1 MLNVKRVRHKVNQNL
16 YLSGFSFYINTPVL
30 TIGKQLVGR
39 GWCVLNGTS
48 ERSVAND
55 FNDKIFDSDCFQK
68 FNALNVSAKSPVL
81 LHGISGSLWAF
92 VAASL
97 FRQSNGQVLV
107 LVDEQERAEKLR
119 DDCATIVGDANVQL
133 CIVEPQHASQTMDMS
148 APLSQ
153 IETLKGLLANTPS
166 IYITHATALGYL
178 VPEQKEFH
186 RSVIELSVSSPQNFV
201 QLLASL
207 SEMGFERKQFVE
219 SYGDFAVR
227 GGILDIFSF
236 IGEHPVRVEFWGDTI
251 ESIREFEVVSQ
262 RSIRELR
269 SVSIIPD
276 VLGKQ
281 RAEQTAGSPRH
292 GVSLLSYFSSET
304 TILSE
309 DMSLLQ
315 KNFDEFESEGVAI
328 DLTFDDV
335 RKEMEK
341 FSRFIH
347 SPFQSSPAQL
357 DFQSHSQP
365 SVNGSMK
372 ILREKIAE
380 FSGKGFEIVITS
392 DRKEELE
399 RIQDLIE
406 DDIDQFSDVSI
417 QTEPDENIKENF
429 DERPEIQT
437 INPPNPYVHYS
448 TESFH
453 SGFVFEPAK
462 IVLFTEHEIFNRI
475 KARAER
481 KRKRFKGISA
491 KELHALRRGDYV
503 THVDHGIGKF
513 LGLEKINVG
522 GTEQE
527 VAKLEY
533 AEKGNLFV
541 NLNYITRIQKYSSA
555 EGHEPKLNK
564 LGSPDWERLKART
577 KKKIKDI
584 ARDLIKLYAQRK
596 MEPGFAFDA
605 DSHWQKEMEASFMYE
620 DTPDQARTTI
630 EMKADMESPHPMDR
644 LVCGDVGFG
653 KTEIA
658 VRAAFKSV
666 MNGKQVGVLVP
677 TTILAQQHFNTFADR
692 LGRYPV
698 RIALLSRFKSTKE
711 IRESLGKL
719 AEGNIDIVIG
729 THRLLSKDVKFK
741 DLGLLVIDEE
751 QRFGVAAKEKLRAMK
766 VSVDTLTLTATP
778 IPRTL
783 HFSLMGARDLSVINT
798 PPRNRLPI
806 HTEIATYDKKIIRE
820 AVVHEIRRGGQV
832 FIVTDKV
839 SNIDILTA
847 TLTQAIPEARFRFA
861 HGQMEGHELEKVM
874 IDFLERKFDVLVT
887 TKIVESGVD
896 IPSVNTIIINRA
908 DKFGLAELYQL
919 RGRVGRANLQAYA
932 YLLVP
937 PISSLPKQTLR
948 RLQAIEEFT
957 ELGSGLNLAMRDL
970 EIRGAGNMLGG
981 EQSGFIMEMGFEMYT
996 KILEDAIAELKEQEF
1011 AEVFAATTL
1020 EAKPRSSETQID
1032 ADIEAYIP
1040 EFYIESD
1047 TERLDVYRRLYKTST
1062 QKEVDE
1068 LKAELSDRF
1077 GAAME
1082 EVNDLFALA
1091 SLRVIASRSGIRK
1104 AELNKRTLR
1113 LFLPAEED
1121 KHFYE
1126 SGIFQKMMAQISS
1139 MKEPQIQLKQ
1149 EGKNL
1154 FLQTF
1159 LKNAEGAERVN
1170 EAITV
1175 IEKLKT

>member
-1 MLNVKRVRHKVNQNL
+1 
-16 YLSGFSFYINTPVL
+16 
-30 TIGKQLVGR
+30 
-39 GWCVLNGTS
+39 
-48 ERSVAND
+48 
-55 FNDKIFDSDCFQK
+55 
-68 FNALNVSAKSPVL
+68 
-81 LHGISGSLWAF
+81 
-92 VAASL
+92 
-97 FRQSNGQVLV
+97 GQ
-107 LVDEQERAEKLR
+107 
-119 DDCATIVGDANVQL
+119 
-133 CIVEPQHASQTMDMS
+133 
-148 APLSQ
+148 
-153 IETLKGLLANTPS
+153 
-166 IYITHATALGYL
+166 
-178 VPEQKEFH
+178 F
-186 RSVIELSVSSPQNFV
+186 
-201 QLLASL
+201 
-207 SEMGFERKQFVE
+207 
-219 SYGDFAVR
+219 
-227 GGILDIFSF
+227 
-236 IGEHPVRVEFWGDTI
+236 
-251 ESIREFEVVSQ
+251 
-262 RSIRELR
+262 
-269 SVSIIPD
+269 
-276 VLGKQ
+276 
-281 RAEQTAGSPRH
+281 PRW
-292 GVSLLSYFSSET
+292 
-304 TILSE
+304 
-309 DMSLLQ
+309 
-315 KNFDEFESEGVAI
+315 
-328 DLTFDDV
+328 
-335 RKEMEK
+335 
-341 FSRFIH
+341 IH
-347 SPFQSSPAQL
+347 SPFQSAQEHI
-357 DFQSHSQP
+357 DFQSQSQP
-365 SVNGSMK
+365 SVNGSIK

-380 FSGKGFEIVITS
+380 YSAKGFDVVITS
-392 DRKEELE
+392 DRTEELE

-406 DDIDQFSDVSI
+406 EETVRPLEEIEEYENGDEGSSGDV
-417 QTEPDENIKENF
+417 DLN
-429 DERPEIQT
+429 ERPALRI
-437 INPPNPYVHYS
+437 IYS

-453 SGFVFEPAK
+453 SGFIFEAAH
-462 IVLFTEHEIFNRI
+462 IAIFTEHEIFNRM

-491 KELHALRRGDYV
+491 KELQALRKGDYV

-522 GTEQE
+522 GAEQE

-533 AEKGNLFV
+533 AEKGTLFV

-564 LGSPDWERLKART
+564 LGSPDWEKLKART

-584 ARDLIKLYAQRK
+584 ARDLIKLYAKRK
-596 MEPGFAFDA
+596 MEPGFAFQPDT
-605 DSHWQKEMEASFMYE
+605 HWQKEMEASFMYE

-630 EMKADMESPHPMDR
+630 EMKKDMESPHPMDR

-658 VRAAFKSV
+658 VRAAFKAV
-666 MNGKQVGVLVP
+666 MNGKQAGVLVP
-677 TTILAQQHFNTFADR
+677 TTILAQQHFNTFSDR

-711 IRESLGKL
+711 IKETLQKL
-719 AEGNIDIVIG
+719 AAGEVDVVIG

-741 DLGLLVIDEE
+741 DLGILVIDEE

-806 HTEIATYDKKIIRE
+806 HTEIASFDKKIIRE
-820 AVVHEIRRGGQV
+820 AVIHEIHRGGQV

-839 SNIDILTA
+839 SNIDVFTG
-847 TLTQAIPEARFRFA
+847 TLMEAIPEARFRFA

-937 PISSLPKQTLR
+937 PINLLPKQTLR
-948 RLQAIEEFT
+948 RLQAIEELT

-996 KILEDAIAELKEQEF
+996 KILEDAVAELKEQEF
-1011 AEVFAATTL
+1011 AEVFAAELTQPEKRTM
-1020 EAKPRSSETQID
+1020 ETQVD
-1032 ADIEAYIP
+1032 ADMEAYIP
-1040 EFYIESD
+1040 EFYVESD
-1047 TERLDVYRRLYKTST
+1047 TERLDLYRRLYKTTT

-1068 LKAELSDRF
+1068 LKAELIDRF

-1082 EVNDLFALA
+1082 EVDDLFSLA
-1091 SLRVIASRSGIRK
+1091 SLRVLGSRSNIRK
-1104 AELNKRTLR
+1104 VELNKRTLR
-1113 LFLPAEED
+1113 LYLPMEED
-1121 KHFYE
+1121 AFFYE
-1126 SGIFQKMMAQISS
+1126 NGLFTRMMETVSG

-1154 FLQTF
+1154 YLQTF
-1159 LKNAEGAERVN
+1159 LNHAEGQERTR
-1170 EAITV
+1170 EASAV
-1175 IEKLKT
+1175 MEHFMS

>member
-1 MLNVKRVRHKVNQNL
+1 LQ
-16 YLSGFSFYINTPVL
+16 
-30 TIGKQLVGR
+30 
-39 GWCVLNGTS
+39 
-48 ERSVAND
+48 
-55 FNDKIFDSDCFQK
+55 
-68 FNALNVSAKSPVL
+68 
-81 LHGISGSLWAF
+81 
-92 VAASL
+92 
-97 FRQSNGQVLV
+97 
-107 LVDEQERAEKLR
+107 
-119 DDCATIVGDANVQL
+119 
-133 CIVEPQHASQTMDMS
+133 
-148 APLSQ
+148 
-153 IETLKGLLANTPS
+153 
-166 IYITHATALGYL
+166 
-178 VPEQKEFH
+178 
-186 RSVIELSVSSPQNFV
+186 
-201 QLLASL
+201 
-207 SEMGFERKQFVE
+207 
-219 SYGDFAVR
+219 
-227 GGILDIFSF
+227 
-236 IGEHPVRVEFWGDTI
+236 
-251 ESIREFEVVSQ
+251 
-262 RSIRELR
+262 

-276 VLGKQ
+276 VLKREIQGGENAQETKIK
-281 RAEQTAGSPRH
+281 EN
-292 GVSLLSYFSSET
+292 LLSYFS
-304 TILSE
+304 E
-309 DMSLLQ
+309 DAVVLLEDASLL
-315 KNFDEFESEGVAI
+315 KKEFDELESEGVATDFSFEEI
-328 DLTFDDV
+328 
-335 RKEMEK
+335 EK
-341 FSRFIH
+341 RIESFSRMIH
-347 SPFQSSPAQL
+347 SPFQASLAEI
-357 DFQSHSQP
+357 DFQSQSQP
-365 SVNGSMK
+365 SVNGSIK
-372 ILREKIAE
+372 ILKEKIAE
-380 FSGKGFEIVITS
+380 FSEKGFDVIITS

-406 DDIDQFSDVSI
+406 EEKDQPRDVEDEEEIDEAILPS
-417 QTEPDENIKENF
+417 TEDLN
-429 DERPEIQT
+429 DSTTQRLQ
-437 INPPNPYVHYS
+437 YS
-448 TESFH
+448 SESFH
-453 SGFVFEPAK
+453 SGFVLESAK

-475 KARAER
+475 KARAEK

-513 LGLEKINVG
+513 LGLAKINVG
-522 GTEQE
+522 GSEQE

-533 AEKGNLFV
+533 AEKGTLFV

-564 LGSPDWERLKART
+564 LGSPDWEKLKART

-584 ARDLIKLYAQRK
+584 ARDLIKLYAKRK
-596 MEPGFAFDA
+596 MESGFAFQPDA
-605 DSHWQKEMEASFMYE
+605 HWQKEMEASFMYD

-630 EMKADMESPHPMDR
+630 EVKADMESPHPMDR

-658 VRAAFKSV
+658 IRAAFKSV

-677 TTILAQQHFNTFADR
+677 TTILAQQHFNTFSDR
-692 LGRYPV
+692 LNRYPV
-698 RIALLSRFKSTKE
+698 RVGLLSRFKSSKE
-711 IRESLGKL
+711 IKETLAKL
-719 AEGNIDIVIG
+719 ADGNVDIVIG

-798 PPRNRLPI
+798 PPRNRLPV
-806 HTEIATYDKKIIRE
+806 HTEIVSYDKKIIRE
-820 AVVHEIRRGGQV
+820 AVIHEIHRGGQV
-832 FIVTDKV
+832 FIVNDRV
-839 SNIDILTA
+839 NNIEQITA
-847 TLTQAIPEARFRFA
+847 TLQEHIPEARFRIA
-861 HGQMEGHELEKVM
+861 HGQMEGHELEQVM

-937 PISSLPKQTLR
+937 PISLLPKQTLR

-957 ELGSGLNLAMRDL
+957 ELGSGFNLAMRDL

-996 KILEDAIAELKEQEF
+996 KILEDAVAELKEQEF
-1011 AEVFAATTL
+1011 AEVFASTTQEIKSRVL
-1020 EAKPRSSETQID
+1020 ETQVD

-1040 EFYIESD
+1040 EFYVESD
-1047 TERLDVYRRLYKTST
+1047 TERLDIYRRLYKTST

-1068 LKAELSDRF
+1068 LKAELNDRF

-1082 EVNDLFALA
+1082 EVENLFALA
-1091 SLRVIASRSGIRK
+1091 SLRVIASHSNIRK

-1113 LFLPAEED
+1113 LFLPTED
-1121 KHFYE
+1121 DKQFYE
-1126 SGIFQKMMAQISS
+1126 QGDFQEMMANVAA

-1159 LKNAEGAERVN
+1159 LKISEGVDRVSD
-1170 EAITV
+1170 AIV
-1175 IEKLKT
+1175 IIDKLKS

>member
-1 MLNVKRVRHKVNQNL
+1 MASDV
-16 YLSGFSFYINTPVL
+16 
-30 TIGKQLVGR
+30 
-39 GWCVLNGTS
+39 TS
-48 ERSVAND
+48 
-55 FNDKIFDSDCFQK
+55 KIFDSPRFQQL
-68 FNALNVSAKSPVL
+68 NALNVSADAPAL
-81 LHGISGSLWAF
+81 LHGIAGSLWAF
-92 VAASL
+92 VAVTL
-97 FRQSNGQVLV
+97 FRQANGQVLV
-107 LVDEQERAEKLR
+107 VVDEQERAERLR
-119 DDCATIVGDANVQL
+119 DDCATIIGDANVKL
-133 CIVEPQHASQTMDMS
+133 CIVEPQHASQALDVT

-153 IETLKGLLANTPS
+153 IETLKALQANVPA
-166 IYITHATALGYL
+166 IYITHATALGYG
-178 VPEQKEFH
+178 VPERGDFS
-186 RSVIELSVSSPQNFV
+186 RSIVELSVKTDHPFE
-201 QLLASL
+201 QLLSAL
-207 SEMGFERKQFVE
+207 TQYGFERKQFVE
-219 SYGDFAVR
+219 TYGDIAVR
-227 GGILDIFSF
+227 GGILDIFPF
-236 IGEHPVRVEFWGDTI
+236 IGEHPVRIEFWGDTI
-251 ESIREFEVVSQ
+251 ESIREFEVLSQ
-262 RSIRELR
+262 RSIRELQ

-276 VLGKQ
+276 VLRRSAEGDPPPDN
-281 RAEQTAGSPRH
+281 RAP
-292 GVSLLSYFSSET
+292 VVPMISYFSPET
-304 TILSE
+304 LVLTE
-309 DMSLLQ
+309 DPLLL
-315 KNFDEFESEGVAI
+315 KKEFDDLEAEGGR
-328 DLTFDDV
+328 TGYSFDDV
-335 RKEMEK
+335 QQQLAP
-341 FSRFIH
+341 FSRYIH
-347 SPFQSSPAQL
+347 SAFQGSAAAI
-357 DFQSHSQP
+357 DFQSQSQP
-365 SVNGSMK
+365 SVNGSVR
-372 ILREKIAE
+372 ILKEKAAE
-380 FSGKGFEIVITS
+380 FSEQGFEVVITS
-392 DRKEELE
+392 DRQEELE

-406 DDIDQFSDVSI
+406 EELPSARKESEEDGEYV
-417 QTEPDENIKENF
+417 TDETGAEELGEFTALQLI
-429 DERPEIQT
+429 
-437 INPPNPYVHYS
+437 YS
-448 TESFH
+448 TDSFH
-453 SGFVFEPAK
+453 SGFILPSAK
-462 IVLFTEHEIFNRI
+462 IAVFTEHEIFNRI

-481 KRKRFKGISA
+481 KRKRFKGISS
-491 KELHALRRGDYV
+491 KELQALRKGDYV

-513 LGLEKINVG
+513 LGLQKINVG

-533 AEKGNLFV
+533 AEKGTLFV

-596 MEPGFAFDA
+596 MEPGFAFQPDT
-605 DSHWQKEMEASFMYE
+605 HWQKEMEASFMYE
-620 DTPDQARTTI
+620 DTPDQAKTTI
-630 EMKADMESPHPMDR
+630 ELKADMESPHPMDR

-658 VRAAFKSV
+658 VRAAFKAV
-666 MNGKQVGVLVP
+666 MNGKQAGVLVP
-677 TTILAQQHFNTFADR
+677 TTILAQQHFNTFSDR

-698 RIALLSRFKSTKE
+698 RIALLSRFKSSKE
-711 IRESLGKL
+711 IKESLARL
-719 AEGNIDIVIG
+719 AAGEIDIMIG

-806 HTEIATYDKKIIRE
+806 HTEIASFDKKIIRE
-820 AVVHEIRRGGQV
+820 AVIHEIHRGGQV

-839 SNIDILTA
+839 STIDALTG
-847 TLTQAIPEARFRFA
+847 TLMEAIPEARFRSA
-861 HGQMEGHELEKVM
+861 HGQMEGHELEAVM

-919 RGRVGRANLQAYA
+919 RGRVGRANQQAYA

-937 PISSLPKQTLR
+937 PINSLPKQTLR

-996 KILEDAIAELKEQEF
+996 KILEDAVAELKEQEF
-1011 AEVFAATTL
+1011 AEVFAETV
-1020 EAKPRSSETQID
+1020 EAKPRSVETQVD
-1032 ADIEAYIP
+1032 ADVEAYIP
-1040 EFYIESD
+1040 EFYVESD
-1047 TERLDVYRRLYKTST
+1047 TERLDIYRRLYKTAS

-1068 LKAELSDRF
+1068 LKAELTDRF

-1082 EVNDLFALA
+1082 EVDNLFALA
-1091 SLRVIASRSGIRK
+1091 GLRVLGSQANIRK
-1104 AELNKRTLR
+1104 VELNKRTLR
-1113 LFLPAEED
+1113 LYLPMED
-1121 KHFYE
+1121 DKYFYE
-1126 SGIFQKMMAQISS
+1126 SGAFTGMMANVSS
-1139 MKEPQIQLKQ
+1139 IKEPQVQLKQ

-1159 LKNAEGAERVN
+1159 LKYAEGSERIV
-1170 EAITV
+1170 EAKVLIDKIAT
-1175 IEKLKT
+1175 

>member
-1 MLNVKRVRHKVNQNL
+1 MAVIKD
-16 YLSGFSFYINTPVL
+16 INN
-30 TIGKQLVGR
+30 R
-39 GWCVLNGTS
+39 
-48 ERSVAND
+48 
-55 FNDKIFDSDCFQK
+55 IFESAHFQK
-68 FNALNVSAKSPVL
+68 LNALNVSAGNPAQ

-92 VAASL
+92 VAVAL
-97 FRQSNGQVLV
+97 FRQANGQVLV
-107 LVDEQERAEKLR
+107 VLDEQERAEKLR
-119 DDCATIVGDANVQL
+119 DDCAAIIGDANVKL
-133 CIVEPQHASQTMDMS
+133 CVVEPQHASQAMDMS

-153 IETLKGLLANTPS
+153 IETLKALQTNTPA
-166 IYITHATALGYL
+166 IYITHATALGFG
-178 VPEQKEFH
+178 VPDRQEF
-186 RSVIELSVSSPQNFV
+186 SSSIIELSAKTEHNFE
-201 QLLASL
+201 QLLAAL
-207 SEMGFERKQFVE
+207 SEHGFERKQFVE
-219 SYGDFAVR
+219 SYGDVAVR
-227 GGILDIFSF
+227 GGILDVFPF
-236 IGEHPVRVEFWGDTI
+236 VGEHPVRIEFWGDTV
-251 ESIREFEVVSQ
+251 ESIREFEVLSQ
-262 RSIRELR
+262 RSIRELQ
-269 SVSIIPD
+269 SVSIVPD
-276 VLGKQ
+276 VLRKKENDQ
-281 RAEQTAGSPRH
+281 HTEIQSRK
-292 GVSLLSYFSSET
+292 VSLLSYFSAELT
-304 TILSE
+304 VFSE
-309 DMSLLQ
+309 DISLL
-315 KNFDEFESEGVAI
+315 KREYDELVSEGVAT
-328 DLTFDDV
+328 DFSFDDV
-335 RKEMEK
+335 LKEFEK
-341 FSRFIH
+341 YPRFIH
-347 SPFQSSPAQL
+347 SPFQASQAQI
-357 DFQSHSQP
+357 DFQSQSQP
-365 SVNGSMK
+365 SVNGSIS

-380 FSGKGFEIVITS
+380 FTGKGYNVIITS

-406 DDIDQFSDVSI
+406 EDSDLAFGDSAREI
-417 QTEPDENIKENF
+417 TEEENENVTP
-429 DERPEIQT
+429 EPEIPIVDSGSILSVQ
-437 INPPNPYVHYS
+437 YS

-453 SGFVFEPAK
+453 SGFVFESAK
-462 IVLFTEHEIFNRI
+462 IVILTEHEIFNRI

-513 LGLEKINVG
+513 LGLEKIKVG
-522 GTEQE
+522 GAEQE

-533 AEKGNLFV
+533 AEKGTLFV
-541 NLNYITRIQKYSSA
+541 NLNYITRIQKYSSS

-584 ARDLIKLYAQRK
+584 ARDLIKLYAKRK
-596 MEPGFAFDA
+596 MEPGFAFQA
-605 DSHWQKEMEASFMYE
+605 DTHWQKEMEASFMYE
-620 DTPDQARTTI
+620 DTPDQARTTV
-630 EMKADMESPHPMDR
+630 EMKHDMESPHPMDR

-666 MNGKQVGVLVP
+666 MNGKQAGVLVP
-677 TTILAQQHFNTFADR
+677 TTILAQQHYNTFSDR

-698 RIALLSRFKSTKE
+698 RIALLSRFKSAKE
-711 IRESLGKL
+711 IKESLKKISDGDV
-719 AEGNIDIVIG
+719 DIVIG

-751 QRFGVAAKEKLRAMK
+751 QRFGVAAKEKLRALK

-820 AVVHEIRRGGQV
+820 AVIHEIHRGGQV

-839 SNIDILTA
+839 SNIDILTS
-847 TLTQAIPEARFRFA
+847 TFIEAIPEARFRYA
-861 HGQMEGHELEKVM
+861 HGQMEGHELEQVM

-937 PISSLPKQTLR
+937 PIHSLPKQTLR

-996 KILEDAIAELKEQEF
+996 KILEDAVAELKEQEF
-1011 AEVFAATTL
+1011 AEVFAATLESKTRIIETQVDADL
-1020 EAKPRSSETQID
+1020 EA
-1032 ADIEAYIP
+1032 YLP
-1040 EFYIESD
+1040 EFYVESD
-1047 TERLDVYRRLYKTST
+1047 TERLDIYRRLYKTST

-1077 GAAME
+1077 GTAME
-1082 EVNDLFALA
+1082 EVDNLFSLA
-1091 SLRVIASRSGIRK
+1091 SLRVIGSRSNIRK
-1104 AELNKRTLR
+1104 VELNKRVLR
-1113 LFLPAEED
+1113 MFLPSED
-1121 KHFYE
+1121 DRHFYE
-1126 SGIFQKMMAQISS
+1126 GGVFQEMMARVSAI
-1139 MKEPQIQLKQ
+1139 KEPLVQLKQ

-1154 FLQTF
+1154 FLQAYVKHT
-1159 LKNAEGAERVN
+1159 EGRERINDAMFIV
-1170 EAITV
+1170 EQLTS
-1175 IEKLKT
+1175 